1 MGAQGWISLH
11 RKIQDNI
18 LWQDKPFAK
27 GQAWIDILISVNHK
41 ENEVLLGNEVVKVEP
56 GKMITSI
63 RKLCDRWGW
72 SNTKV
77 KNFLE
82 LLVKQEMIS
91 YKSDTKKTVVKVL
104 NYSEYQGLDNCKN
117 DAKTHQKHNESISK
131 THQKHTNN
139 NDNNDLI
146 MNNNE
151 NKEEKRFEFFFK
163 ENVDKFENYLQQMSE
178 AVILKACKISIKK
191 NKPLAYC
198 RAVLNDWTQKGI
210 KNIDDLKVAAK
221 NAKNKDSPENKS
233 DYKWKDFFID
243 DWDRFKE

>member
-11 RKIQDNI
+11 RKMQNNI

-27 GQAWIDILISVNHK
+27 GQAWIDILLSVNHK

-56 GKMITSI
+56 GEMITSI

-77 KNFLE
+77 KNFLK
-82 LLVKQEMIS
+82 LLTNQEMIS

-104 NYSEYQGLDNCKN
+104 NYSDYQGLDNCKN
-117 DAKTHQKHNESISK
+117 DAKTYQKHNQNTSK

-139 NDNNDLI
+139 NVNNDLI
-146 MNNNE
+146 MKNNE
-151 NKEEKRFEFFFK
+151 NKKKKFKIFFE

-178 AVILKACKISIKK
+178 AVILKACKISVEKD
-191 NKPLAYC
+191 KPLAYC

-210 KNIDDLKVAAK
+210 EDIDDLKTAAK
-221 NAKNKDSPENKS
+221 NAKNKDSPDNC
-233 DYKWKDFFID
+233 DYKWKDHFIE